1 MTTTRDLIQR
11 LTKNLDHLNR
21 LYNVPDQSALVEE
34 ARAYLAQPEP
44 EEPTKPPC
52 VTLSALL
59 CPAYEPGDGSADGA
73 QLVGAQWWHPE
84 MGCDSLQIVVDNAR
98 AVLARWGRA
107 TVEPPCKPA
116 HNTAQQGR

>member
-1 MTTTRDLIQR
+1 MTDTTRDLIQR
-11 LTKNLDHLNR
+11 MAKELDRYRQIVLDDCTSTHPFAN
-21 LYNVPDQSALVEE
+21 E
-34 ARAYLAQPEP
+34 ARAYLDQPEP
-44 EEPTKPPC
+44 RGSTKPPG

-98 AVLARWGRA
+98 ALIAADRARCGFP
-107 TVEPPCKPA
+107 TTTTTETP
-116 HNTAQQGR
+116 

>member
-44 EEPTKPPC
+44 EEPTKPPG

-107 TVEPPCKPA
+107 TVEPPCKVA